1 VLLAEQISFD
11 DFAKLDLRVARIL
24 KAEKVPGADKLLKLT
39 IRVGAEER
47 TLAAG
52 IAQQY
57 EPESL
62 EGKLIVVVANLAP
75 RVVRGVASQGMLLA
89 AVSDYHSRVVLL
101 TPDYGKETEDGWK
114 VS

>member
-1 VLLAEQISFD
+1 VVWLAEISFD
-11 DFAKLDLRVARIL
+11 DFKKLDLRVARIVR
-24 KAEKVPGADKLLKLT
+24 AERVAGADKLLKLT
-39 IRVGAEER
+39 VKIGREER

-57 EPESL
+57 SPGEL

-75 RVVRGVASQGMLLA
+75 RTVRGIESKGMLLA
-89 AVSDYHSRVVLL
+89 ACSDDYSKIVLL
-101 TPDYGKETEDGWK
+101 TPDADKEIEDGCK

>member
-1 VLLAEQISFD
+1 MAEQVSFE

-24 KAEKVPGADKLLKLT
+24 RAERVEGADKLLKLT
-39 IRVGAEER
+39 IRVGSEER
-47 TLAAG
+47 VLAAG
-52 IAQQY
+52 IAQHY

-75 RVVRGVASQGMLLA
+75 RTVRGITSQGMLLA
-89 AVSDYHSRVVLL
+89 AVSDDRSRIVLL
-101 TPDYGKETEDGWK
+101 TPDAGKEIEDGSK